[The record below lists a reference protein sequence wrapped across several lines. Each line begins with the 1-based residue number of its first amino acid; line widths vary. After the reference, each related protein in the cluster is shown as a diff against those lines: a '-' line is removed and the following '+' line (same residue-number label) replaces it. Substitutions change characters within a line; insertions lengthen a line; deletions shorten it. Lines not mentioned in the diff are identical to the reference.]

1 MPNRVILSALAVII
15 CLSLPAMAK
24 TNANMT
30 WDMQNSFN
38 EFVASVN
45 TDLSRS
51 FTLSLGV
58 STTGRMQSDAGQ
70 TFAVQQLGL
79 SYHNHFIS
87 VFGGAMAPLFDRAA
101 HTQIHHIFL
110 PETSPAV
117 PHVGYNLNYGS
128 VSYTKLCA
136 DISRRAGY
144 KRLGVHHIRWQPV
157 PYLALGF
164 GEAVVASQPFPG
176 DLYYY
181 SVPILPYYLAKYF
194 PGINTSVDNAIFY
207 GDGRLSLPRMTLY
220 GELLVNEFPMAPTE
234 TNPKLYALT
243 LGLESKALIAGWD
256 LLLEVCRVSDQAYSN
271 GRPENVFTYG
281 EQSLGHVLGDDLTAA
296 DIRFSGNLPKLG
308 ADARFGLFFLRLGNT
323 DVAPWIGEA
332 EPVTPEETYG
342 IKMGVGKPFNKLQVS
357 FDLELGYVL
366 NDSHKPDQAGYHS
379 RAVLKASWQLP

>member
-1 MPNRVILSALAVII
+1 
-15 CLSLPAMAK
+15 
-24 TNANMT
+24 
-30 WDMQNSFN
+30 
-38 EFVASVN
+38 
-45 TDLSRS
+45 
-51 FTLSLGV
+51 
-58 STTGRMQSDAGQ
+58 
-70 TFAVQQLGL
+70 
-79 SYHNHFIS
+79 
-87 VFGGAMAPLFDRAA
+87 
-101 HTQIHHIFL
+101 
-110 PETSPAV
+110 
-117 PHVGYNLNYGS
+117 
-128 VSYTKLCA
+128 
-136 DISRRAGY
+136 
-144 KRLGVHHIRWQPV
+144 
-157 PYLALGF
+157 
-164 GEAVVASQPFPG
+164 
-176 DLYYY
+176 
-181 SVPILPYYLAKYF
+181 
-194 PGINTSVDNAIFY
+194 
-207 GDGRLSLPRMTLY
+207 MTLY

-256 LLLEVCRVSDQAYSN
+256 FVEVCAFDQPW
-271 GRPENVFTYG
+271 PENVFTYG